1 MPSFPFK
8 VSEAVEERLLSGA
21 AVSSKE
27 ELQNLLK
34 EGYGDYIKVFS
45 LTKGEFYPVR
55 DGLLELY
62 EKKGVEGLRAFAEEF
77 YNGRKPTTTLLGT
90 SFEGIIN
97 DGAVECFFSMALG
110 AYAGGLLPKKGPL
123 VGLLSSVPFL
133 RILGGLLPTEG
144 PLGDVAQWI
153 AEKVS
158 SVGTFDPKAYDKD
171 SKESKAKVKELA
183 KAVGEHVKSFIVS
196 AQRIA
201 NSLSGDVELTEKEA
215 KVRDVLLAFL
225 ALRPEVGVADDYM
238 FVLRALQKMGWEKV
252 KELARA
258 YEAFRKGDS
267 SAYTESAVAPFA
279 EAFREEK
286 AKVGGRDEE
295 AFNAFYFARELMK
308 GSSKEMWE
316 QLNRPAP
323 LFDALLAFSQ
333 VKVEGIPLVALSILS
348 TKDEESIRQL
358 CAAHV
363 KKAAEKRP
371 EMAFYLKA
379 AEEKIGSEECFI
391 SNINGIKSIVEKGSV
406 LGLDKKEAKGLKNVL
421 QLFEKGENSL
431 YLPPM
436 GRWLRLDDRFDS
448 ELVRNLAM
456 LNVPTIVGE
465 GGYAYP
471 WDYRNAGENTFVL
484 DVSGRDHLLV
494 DALAY
499 HFLSSALVEYWKG
512 DDTLWRRLQGA

>member
-1 MPSFPFK
+1 MPGLNRTLK
-8 VSEAVEERLLSGA
+8 VSSATRERVVKGTL
-21 AVSSKE
+21 VKKKE

-34 EGYGDYIKVFS
+34 EGYHDYIKVFS

-62 EKKGVEGLRAFAEEF
+62 EEKGVEGLRAFAEEF
-77 YNGRKPTTTLLGT
+77 YNGRKPATTLLGT

-97 DGAVECFFSMALG
+97 DGAVECFFSMVLG
-110 AYAGGLLPKKGPL
+110 AYAGGLLPK
-123 VGLLSSVPFL
+123 
-133 RILGGLLPTEG
+133 EG

-153 AEKVS
+153 AEKVP

-333 VKVEGIPLVALSILS
+333 IKVEGIPLVALSILS

-406 LGLDKKEAKGLKNVL
+406 LGLDKKEAKSLKNVL
-421 QLFEKGENSL
+421 QLFEKGENGL
-431 YLPPM
+431 HLPPM